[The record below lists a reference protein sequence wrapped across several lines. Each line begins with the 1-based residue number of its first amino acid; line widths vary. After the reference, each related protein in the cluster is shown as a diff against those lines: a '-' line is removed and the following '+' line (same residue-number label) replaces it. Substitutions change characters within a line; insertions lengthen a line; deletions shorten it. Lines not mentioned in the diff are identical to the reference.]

1 LFTFYFLLNEEVRK
15 YIKDRKKKLRLK
27 AKEKN
32 LSSNLKNIQDL
43 MIRNEERLEDD
54 EDEDEGDDQSQLFK
68 SNNEFGYLNQN
79 DNLNTN
85 EGVDYF
91 DDFSFTNVSIGFI
104 NLFRKIIFFAY
115 NLCFLGHIFFVDFF
129 FNFKFFEF

>member
-1 LFTFYFLLNEEVRK
+1 MFTFYFLLNEEVRK
-15 YIKDRKKKLRLK
+15 YIKDRKKKLRIK

-43 MIRNEERLEDD
+43 MIRNEERLEND
-54 EDEDEGDDQSQLFK
+54 EDEDEGDDQSRLFK
-68 SNNEFGYLNQN
+68 SNNEFDYLNQN

-104 NLFRKIIFFAY
+104 NFIFCKQFM
-115 NLCFLGHIFFVDFF
+115 FLG
-129 FNFKFFEF
+129 NFSCGLFLILKRSF

>member
-15 YIKDRKKKLRLK
+15 YIKDRKKKLRIK

-43 MIRNEERLEDD
+43 MIRNEERLEND
-54 EDEDEGDDQSQLFK
+54 EDEDEGDDQSRLFK
-68 SNNEFGYLNQN
+68 SNNEFDYLNQN

-104 NLFRKIIFFAY
+104 NFIFCKQFM
-115 NLCFLGHIFFVDFF
+115 FLG
-129 FNFKFFEF
+129 NFSCGLFLI

>member
-1 LFTFYFLLNEEVRK
+1 MFTFYFLLNEEVRK
-15 YIKDRKKKLRLK
+15 YIKDRRKKLRLK

-32 LSSNLKNIQDL
+32 LSSNFKNIQDL
-43 MIRNEERLEDD
+43 MILNEERLEND

-68 SNNEFGYLNQN
+68 SNNEFDYLNQN

-91 DDFSFTNVSIGFI
+91 DDFSFTNVSKG
-104 NLFRKIIFFAY
+104 
-115 NLCFLGHIFFVDFF
+115 
-129 FNFKFFEF
+129 

>member
-1 LFTFYFLLNEEVRK
+1 MFTFYFLLNEEVRK
-15 YIKDRKKKLRLK
+15 YIKDRKKKLRIK

-43 MIRNEERLEDD
+43 MIRNEERLEND
-54 EDEDEGDDQSQLFK
+54 EDEDEGDDQSRLFK
-68 SNNEFGYLNQN
+68 SNNEFDYLNQN

-104 NLFRKIIFFAY
+104 NFIFCKQFM
-115 NLCFLGHIFFVDFF
+115 FLG
-129 FNFKFFEF
+129 NFSCGLFLI

>member
-15 YIKDRKKKLRLK
+15 YIKDRKKKLRIK

-43 MIRNEERLEDD
+43 MIRNEERLEND
-54 EDEDEGDDQSQLFK
+54 EDEDEGDDQSRLFK
-68 SNNEFGYLNQN
+68 SNNEFDYLNQN

-104 NLFRKIIFFAY
+104 NFIFCKQFM
-115 NLCFLGHIFFVDFF
+115 FLG
-129 FNFKFFEF
+129 NFSCGLFLILKRSF